1 MNVQSNLYTFIYATV
16 LVVVVALGLA
26 FTSISLK
33 EKQDTNIEL
42 EKKQSILA
50 SIGVDCSR
58 DEAVDLYDKYVKD
71 VFALDFDGN
80 RIDGVDA
87 FEISLHTENYKP
99 IEERQFPVYECEIE
113 GQKLYV
119 FPVRGKGLWGPIW
132 GYVALEDD
140 FNTVFGATFDHK
152 GETPG
157 LGAEISTKDFQTQF
171 KGKKIFND
179 VNEFVSILVM
189 KPGKRDPDSENQ
201 VDGLSGATL
210 TSVGLQ
216 NMFYDSLIGY
226 QKYFLS
232 NQ

>member
-50 SIGVDCSR
+50 SIGIDCSR

-189 KPGKRDPDSENQ
+189 KPGKRDLDSENQ

-216 NMFYDSLIGY
+216 KMLYDSLIGY
-226 QKYFLS
+226 EKYFLS